1 MYLAAYQSGEQ
12 IISFKE
18 DERPEVSTIC
28 AGRGMIVTRKRNGR
42 NYVVTLLCLFSG
54 EMQYGILVAEIN
66 PANLALFY
74 LISRQIGNMLRM
86 YQMSREQKDMQWKL
100 ETMVQEIREKNEVL
114 NFISES
120 DALTGCMNRRG
131 FMEKTLQMNK
141 ENEGKEMVILFA
153 DLYHLKEINDSFGH
167 IEGDFFIRHC
177 SQTLKSVVG
186 KEGIVGRIGGDEFCV
201 VILGNMEDGQ
211 QIIEKVKEENEIF
224 NRSSDKKY
232 YVELSAGCTSVICR
246 NGLVITDVLKKAD
259 RALYEA
265 KKLRRKTVKK
275 DLES

>member
-1 MYLAAYQSGEQ
+1 
-12 IISFKE
+12 
-18 DERPEVSTIC
+18 
-28 AGRGMIVTRKRNGR
+28 
-42 NYVVTLLCLFSG
+42 
-54 EMQYGILVAEIN
+54 
-66 PANLALFY
+66 
-74 LISRQIGNMLRM
+74 
-86 YQMSREQKDMQWKL
+86 MQWKL
-100 ETMVQEIREKNEVL
+100 EALVQEIREKNEVL

-153 DLYHLKEINDSFGH
+153 DLDHLKEINDSFGH
-167 IEGDFFIRHC
+167 IEGDFSIRHC
-177 SQTLKSVVG
+177 AQTLKSVVG

-211 QIIEKVKEENEIF
+211 RIIEKVKEENEIF
-224 NRSSDKKY
+224 NRSSDKEY

-246 NGLVITDVLKKAD
+246 NGLVITDVLKEAD